1 MSRPWIASMVLL
13 FVVGAVLW
21 GIVLQA
27 PGLVGASAHSATR
40 TIASPWV
47 LPEGE
52 VQVTIAVQDYGAFAQ
67 VVETLPQ
74 GFSFVGSSL
83 PDVAVEVAL
92 GTLTFTLLGEKE
104 FTYTVQAPAVE
115 ATYSFSGIVRDQNK
129 TEEQI
134 GGDSSMQ
141 VGPEP
146 TPTPTPIATP
156 TPEPTSTPT
165 PEPTPAST
173 PEPSPTPTPMPEPT
187 PTPTPEPTPT
197 PTPEPSPTPT
207 AAPTPAP
214 SPAPSATTTPT
225 PIPTPVPTAAPTPMP
240 TPLST
245 PVPIPTPTATP
256 TPSPTPSPTPES
268 TFTPAPSPT
277 PDLATAL
284 ESDTPTASEKTG
296 VPAWLIVLIIVLPS
310 LAIVGVV
317 AYIYRNLRQP

>member
-1 MSRPWIASMVLL
+1 MSRPLISPMVLL
-13 FVVGAVLW
+13 LLVGAVLW

-27 PGLVGASAHSATR
+27 PGVVGASGHSATR
-40 TIASPWV
+40 TLASPWA
-47 LPEGE
+47 LPESE

-83 PDVAVEVAL
+83 PDVAVEVGL

-104 FTYTVQAPAVE
+104 LTYTVQAPAVE

-129 TEEQI
+129 TEEQV
-134 GGDSSMQ
+134 GGDSSLR
-141 VGPEP
+141 VGPEPTP

-173 PEPSPTPTPMPEPT
+173 PEPSPTPTPEPT
-187 PTPTPEPTPT
+187 PTPSPTPT
-197 PTPEPSPTPT
+197 AAPTPAPTPEPSPTPT

-214 SPAPSATTTPT
+214 TPT
-225 PIPTPVPTAAPTPMP
+225 PTPVPTATPTPMP

-310 LAIVGVV
+310 LTIVGVV
-317 AYIYRNLRQP
+317 TYTYRKLRHP